1 MPSRLSYVWLSQ
13 RRGLTPFNMAQ
24 LLRAFGSPDAV
35 FAADRQALTAAPCDL
50 RKAQV
55 DALCDKDTAEA
66 EEIIERCARVDIRI
80 ITLGDS
86 AYPDRLRAIE
96 DPPVVLYVRGRWPD
110 FDVMPGIAVVGT
122 REATAYGLSTAES
135 IGAALGRAGFV
146 TVSGMALGND
156 GAAHRGALR
165 AGGLTVAVLAGGAD
179 VCYPPQ
185 HRSLMGD
192 ILLSGAI
199 VSEYP
204 PGTAPK
210 GTHYH
215 NRNRIISGLSVAAVI
230 VEAGGYRS
238 GALITARRIRCAR
251 LTGRAAVQGVQRV
264 DRKGRGRAAAQPG
277 GARARIP
284 RAAARK
290 ARAARPAGVCPPD
303 RGAACPRRG
312 ERMGGHPQTRGAGRT
327 APEAGGRKGVC
338 TVRGKSIPAAGGPA
352 RG

>member
-35 FAADRQALTAAPCDL
+35 FAADRQALTAAPCAL

-66 EEIIERCARVDIRI
+66 EEIIERCARSDIRI

-156 GAAHRGALR
+156 GAAHRGAL
-165 AGGLTVAVLAGGAD
+165 L
-179 VCYPPQ
+179 
-185 HRSLMGD
+185 SL
-192 ILLSGAI
+192 IHI
-199 VSEYP
+199 
-204 PGTAPK
+204 
-210 GTHYH
+210 
-215 NRNRIISGLSVAAVI
+215 
-230 VEAGGYRS
+230 
-238 GALITARRIRCAR
+238 
-251 LTGRAAVQGVQRV
+251 
-264 DRKGRGRAAAQPG
+264 
-277 GARARIP
+277 
-284 RAAARK
+284 
-290 ARAARPAGVCPPD
+290 
-303 RGAACPRRG
+303 
-312 ERMGGHPQTRGAGRT
+312 
-327 APEAGGRKGVC
+327 
-338 TVRGKSIPAAGGPA
+338 
-352 RG
+352 